1 MRSFRVVLCVCLLAA
16 VVSPAAA
23 DWTHWRGPDQ
33 NGISAETGLID
44 SWSIDG
50 ENQLWRADFIGRST
64 PVVIGDRVCANG
76 RVGEDST
83 KQEVVACW
91 DATTGEKLWEDRF
104 NVYNTTVPFNRVGW
118 ASLGADSE
126 TGYVYAHGVA
136 GQLNAYDAEGNIVW
150 SRFLSEE
157 FGRMSG
163 YGGRTQTPI
172 VHGDLLIMQ
181 SVFIGWGKHAA
192 PRSRFFAFD
201 KRTGEVVWIS
211 TPGNSMVADM
221 NTQLVPVVAKVG
233 GRELVIGGGADGRI
247 YAMDVL
253 TGEPVWSFHLSKRGI
268 NASVVVEGETLYVSH
283 SEENLDEAVM
293 GRIVALDITG
303 QGDITAGAEKWRVDE
318 ITAGFPSPLVK
329 DGMLYIVDNSGN
341 LRALDKTSGEQ
352 KWEFSLGTVGKGS
365 PVFADGK
372 IYATET
378 NGHLVILEPGA
389 DGATKLDK
397 DEVTMPDG
405 RYAEVYGS
413 VAISDGRIFFTSE
426 NGIFALGKKGAKP
439 AKARVKK
446 VKKSKRAKK
455 VKPGPALVFPAETVA
470 RPGEVASFQLRS
482 VTPGGRLVDSDSKA
496 SWTLEGLDGRITNGK
511 FIPDPEAP
519 FQAGHVVAKI
529 GDREVR
535 SRVRVISDLPWNIT
549 FNNDAVDSTPP
560 GWISAKTKFVVRRL
574 EYDKVLA
581 QLIRPRGLPRSF
593 TYMGPSDWTNYTIEV
608 DARGSQKGRRKSDVG
623 VIAAGYTLNLMGN
636 HQRLQLRSWE
646 AERRM
651 AQHTDFAWEMDTW
664 YTLKLRVENDG
675 KTARVLGKVWKRSD
689 DEPEAWTFQVE
700 DALPI
705 KGGSPGLIGFVPGVE
720 NFYDNIRVYS
730 NE

>member
-1 MRSFRVVLCVCLLAA
+1 MRSDRVMLCVCLLALIA
-16 VVSPAAA
+16 APAAA

-44 SWSIDG
+44 SWTIDG

-64 PVVIGDRVCANG
+64 PVVLGDRVCANG
-76 RVGEDST
+76 RVGDDST

-91 DATTGEKLWEDRF
+91 NADTGEKLWEDRF
-104 NVYNTTVPFNRVGW
+104 NVFNTTVPFNRVGW

-126 TGYVYAHGVA
+126 TGYIYAHGVA
-136 GQLNAYDAEGNIVW
+136 GQLNAYESASGKLVW
-150 SRFLSEE
+150 SRFLAEE

-172 VHGDLLIMQ
+172 VHGDLVIMT

-201 KRTGEVVWIS
+201 KRTGDVVWIS

-221 NTQLVPVVAKVG
+221 NTQSVPVIAEVG
-233 GRELVIGGGADGRI
+233 ERTLVIGGGADGRI
-247 YAMDVL
+247 YAMDVQ

-268 NASVVVEGETLYVSH
+268 NASVVIEGDTLYVSH

-293 GRIVALDITG
+293 GRVVALDITG
-303 QGDITAGAEKWRVDE
+303 TGDITATAEKWRVDE
-318 ITAGFPSPLVK
+318 ITAGFPSPVVK

-341 LRALDKTSGEQ
+341 LRALDKTNGEE
-352 KWEFSLGTVGKGS
+352 KWSFSLGTVGKGS

-378 NGHLVILEPGA
+378 NGHLVILKPGA
-389 DGATKLDK
+389 DGATMLDK
-397 DEVTMPDG
+397 DEVTMPGG

-426 NGIFALGKKGAKP
+426 NGIFALGKKREGASK
-439 AKARVKK
+439 AKS
-446 VKKSKRAKK
+446 SKRRVPMKAAA
-455 VKPGPALVFPAETVA
+455 GPAVVVPAETVA
-470 RPGEVASFQLRS
+470 RPGQATTFSLQSISRFGDLEK
-482 VTPGGRLVDSDSKA
+482 SKGKA
-496 SWTLEGLDGRITNGK
+496 EWSLEGLQGKIKGGK
-511 FIPDPEAP
+511 FTPDPKMP
-519 FQAGHVVAKI
+519 FQAGHVVAKV
-529 GDREVR
+529 GDRTVK
-535 SRVRVISDLPWNIT
+535 SRVRVISDMPWDID
-549 FNNDAVDSTPP
+549 FNNMDEKFTPP
-560 GWISAKTKFVVRRL
+560 HWIAARGKFEVRDL
-574 EYDKVLA
+574 DGEKVLA

-593 TYMGPSDWTNYTIEV
+593 TYMGPSDWTNYTMQADV
-608 DARGSQKGRRKSDVG
+608 RGSVKGRRKSDVG
-623 VIAAGYTLNLMGN
+623 LIAGGYTLNLMGS
-636 HQRLQLRSWE
+636 HQRLQIRSWE

-651 AQHTDFAWEMDTW
+651 AQHTDFAWEMETW
-664 YTLKLRVENDG
+664 YTMKIRVENDG
-675 KTARVLGKVWKRSD
+675 KTAKVMGKIWKRD
-689 DEPEAWTFQVE
+689 GTEPADWTFSVE

-705 KGGSPGLIGFVPGVE
+705 KGGSPGLIGFVPGIE
-720 NFYDNIRVYS
+720 NYYDNIKVYP